1 MKLSFKYVVPRK
13 ARREKA
19 IIEDLMWHT
28 SKVYNT
34 LLYELKEK
42 QEIVNYSGS
51 INVQS
56 SKIYKRYRQDNWHS
70 EYLHSHS
77 LQQVIINV
85 LSNMKSYTRLKEEY
99 EKGNEEIKGKP
110 RIPRFKGN
118 NEQEVVITKYGIR
131 VEGKVLKLSISKK
144 MQEKHKVKSLNFLI
158 PSKLKKLICFESIKM
173 IKIQKSNNEIV
184 LNIIYEKEAKTDVV
198 GNNIM
203 AIDIGLNNIVACT
216 NRDNNSSMI
225 ISGRALKS
233 KNIYYNE
240 KISYLQSIITKM
252 KKGKYKVTNQ
262 IKQLYKKR
270 NNYMYT
276 YIHKVSREVIEYAKT
291 NKCGTIVIGD
301 IKDIKQKMKGNKTF
315 VQVPVQSILQK
326 IEYKAMLE
334 NIEVKLIKENYTS
347 GVSALDKEDVVK
359 ENYNKKRRICRGLFV
374 TNKGKKIN
382 ADING
387 SLNILSKYIKENS
400 PNQEIAMDNGREQRP
415 IKKRVA

>member
-1 MKLSFKYVVPRK
+1 
-13 ARREKA
+13 
-19 IIEDLMWHT
+19 
-28 SKVYNT
+28 
-34 LLYELKEK
+34 
-42 QEIVNYSGS
+42 
-51 INVQS
+51 
-56 SKIYKRYRQDNWHS
+56 
-70 EYLHSHS
+70 
-77 LQQVIINV
+77 
-85 LSNMKSYTRLKEEY
+85 
-99 EKGNEEIKGKP
+99 
-110 RIPRFKGN
+110 
-118 NEQEVVITKYGIR
+118 
-131 VEGKVLKLSISKK
+131 
-144 MQEKHKVKSLNFLI
+144 
-158 PSKLKKLICFESIKM
+158 
-173 IKIQKSNNEIV
+173 
-184 LNIIYEKEAKTDVV
+184 
-198 GNNIM
+198 M

-216 NRDNNSSMI
+216 NRDNNNSMI

-240 KISYLQSIITKM
+240 KISHLQSISTKM
-252 KKGKYKVTNQ
+252 NKGNYKITNQ

-276 YIHKVSREVIEYAKT
+276 YIHKVSREVIEYAKV
-291 NKCGTIVIGD
+291 NKWGTIVIGD

-387 SLNILSKYIKENS
+387 SLNILAKYIKENS